1 MRVKLP
7 AHEATTAQLGAA
19 YPYVATRRLPAAG
32 VLVGRD
38 LFGGAFVHDPFDLYR
53 AGAIT
58 NPNMLVLGQIG
69 RGKSAFV
76 KSYLLRQ
83 AAFGRRIVIL
93 DPKGEYGPFARA
105 LGTDPITLRPGGAV
119 RLNPLE
125 IAQSANR
132 DEPGGAQ
139 ARISLV
145 ADLASACLGR
155 RLGPAEHTAVELALD
170 AACRG
175 TVLPTLSAVVAA
187 MLAPSPEAARA
198 VACRASDLAADGR
211 EVGLELRRLVTGE
224 LAGMFDGVTTPG
236 IDLCARV
243 VVIDLSH
250 VYSSPALGA
259 LVTCAAAA
267 LNRVWDRPG
276 TAQTFLVIDEGW
288 AVVHNPGAARFLQ
301 ASFKLA
307 RARGVANIV
316 VVHRVS
322 DFAASGPAGS
332 VAVRLAEGLVADCE
346 TVVCY
351 AQADAEL
358 PAAERLLGLSE
369 AESRLLPRLRR
380 GVALWRVGTRPYLV
394 EHRLAPAEREIVDT
408 DRRLVATRTDTRP

>member
-1 MRVKLP
+1 MRLP
-7 AHEATTAQLGAA
+7 AHEATTAQLGAV
-19 YPYVATRRLPAAG
+19 YPCVTTRRLPALG

-38 LFGGAFVHDPFDLYR
+38 IFGGTFVHDPFELYR

-58 NPNMLVLGQIG
+58 NPNILVLGQIG

-76 KSYLLRQ
+76 KTYLLRQ

-93 DPKGEYGPFARA
+93 DPKGEYRPFAQA
-105 LGTDPITLRPGGAV
+105 LGAEPITLCPGGPV

-125 IAQSANR
+125 INECSGR
-132 DEPGGAQ
+132 IGPPGAQ
-139 ARISLV
+139 ARLSLV

-155 RLGPAEHTAVELALD
+155 PLGPAEHTAIELALD
-170 AACRG
+170 AVSHPTAC
-175 TVLPTLSAVVAA
+175 PTLSALVGA
-187 MLAPSPEAARA
+187 LLEPRPEAARSIGCGT
-198 VACRASDLAADGR
+198 VELAADGR
-211 EVGLELRRLVTGE
+211 EVGLELRRLVSGE
-224 LAGMFDGVTTPG
+224 LAGMFDGATTRG
-236 IDLCARV
+236 VDLTAPV
-243 VVIDLSH
+243 VVVDLSH

-267 LNRVWDRPG
+267 LGRVWDRPG
-276 TAQTFLVIDEGW
+276 AAPTFLVIDEGW
-288 AVVHNPGAARFLQ
+288 AVVHNPGAVRFLQ

-316 VVHRVS
+316 VTHRVS

-332 VAVRLAEGLVADCE
+332 VTAQLAEGLVADCE

-351 AQADAEL
+351 AQADAEA
-358 PAAERLLGLSE
+358 PGAARLLGLSE

-380 GVALWRVGTRPYLV
+380 GVSLWRVGARPYLV
-394 EHRLAPAEREIVDT
+394 EHRLAPSEREIVDT
-408 DRRLVATRTDTRP
+408 DRRLVEPAPRRRW

>member
-1 MRVKLP
+1 VKLP
-7 AHEATTAQLGAA
+7 AHEATTAQLGAV
-19 YPYVATRRLPAAG
+19 YPCVATRQLPAKG

-38 LFGGAFVHDPFDLYR
+38 VFGGSFVHDPFELYR

-69 RGKSAFV
+69 RGKSTFV
-76 KSYLLRQ
+76 KTYLLRQ
-83 AAFGRRIVIL
+83 AAFGRRIVVL

-105 LGTDPITLRPGGAV
+105 LGAEPVTLRPGGSV
-119 RLNPLE
+119 RLNPL
-125 IAQSANR
+125 AMADGSDG
-132 DEPGGAQ
+132 DEPSDRQ
-139 ARISLV
+139 SRLTVV
-145 ADLASACLGR
+145 ADLAAACLGR
-155 RLGPAEHTAVELALD
+155 PLGPAEHTAIDLALD
-170 AACRG
+170 CVCRE
-175 TVLPTLSAVVAA
+175 LASPTLSAVVAA
-187 MLAPSPEAARA
+187 LLEPRSESARSIGCDT
-198 VACRASDLAADGR
+198 VELAADGR
-211 EVGLELRRLVTGE
+211 EIGLELRRLVSGE
-224 LAGMFDGVTTPG
+224 LAGMFDGATTPG
-236 IDLCARV
+236 VDLFARV
-243 VVIDLSH
+243 VVIDLSY

-267 LNRVWDRPG
+267 LERVWHRTG
-276 TAQTFLVIDEGW
+276 TEQTFLVIDEGW

-332 VAVRLAEGLVADCE
+332 VAVRLAEGLIADCE
-346 TVVCY
+346 TVVCF
-351 AQADAEL
+351 AQSEAEI
-358 PAAERLLGLSE
+358 PEATRLFGLSE

-394 EHRLAPAEREIVDT
+394 EHRVAPAESEIVDT
-408 DRRLVATRTDTRP
+408 DVRLLAYAPGPRP